1 MYGRWCGGDGKR
13 KRAALHSP
21 PQPGRREK
29 NKRSLRGHCVTF
41 PLRLFSL
48 LSPKGSQ
55 TERKTVA
62 MACTGRGSDCALQ
75 EKWMGRGNHLLYL
88 PLAYSPLPPPSPP
101 PGISPSTHVHYCC
114 GGGRR
119 CSGKRTKCAL
129 ADPSL
134 PTYSPPTYLLRQVGR
149 SLRHWRIPSCYIV
162 SGSWIL
168 PPSLAGTSDGPPV
181 CPSLPSIACRQLTS
195 DIGRR
200 RRRRR
205 RRRRSPVLLP
215 GILAKGSGRRGKWG
229 GGGSTRGKDGNDEYS
244 FRFSFPPPF
253 LFFSSYP
260 HPHLPLHLPTP
271 TPKGERESSDLLL
284 SPDKE
289 IR

>member
-1 MYGRWCGGDGKR
+1 MEDEKGRP
-13 KRAALHSP
+13 STP
-21 PQPGRREK
+21 PQRRAGGRRTK
-29 NKRSLRGHCVTF
+29 GVLGGHCVTF

-48 LSPKGSQ
+48 LSPKSSQ

-88 PLAYSPLPPPSPP
+88 PLAHSPLPPPSPP

-114 GGGRR
+114 VGGRR
-119 CSGKRTKCAL
+119 CSGKCTKCAL
-129 ADPSL
+129 ADPTL
-134 PTYSPPTYLLRQVGR
+134 PTYSPPTYLLRRVGR

-162 SGSWIL
+162 SESWIL
-168 PPSLAGTSDGPPV
+168 PPSLAGTSDGPV

-195 DIGRR
+195 DIG
-200 RRRRR
+200 R

-260 HPHLPLHLPTP
+260 HPHLPLHLPP
-271 TPKGERESSDLLL
+271 AHPQRERARESSDLLL